1 MAHSCDIS
9 QFGGS
14 GSLQARRRARR
25 RLEGGPIS
33 EERFLQLQSEV
44 YRLRREANARDEEH
58 KL

>member
-14 GSLQARRRARR
+14 VAVKRRARR
-25 RLEGGPIS
+25 GLEGGPIS

-44 YRLRREANARDEEH
+44 YRLRREANARDEGH